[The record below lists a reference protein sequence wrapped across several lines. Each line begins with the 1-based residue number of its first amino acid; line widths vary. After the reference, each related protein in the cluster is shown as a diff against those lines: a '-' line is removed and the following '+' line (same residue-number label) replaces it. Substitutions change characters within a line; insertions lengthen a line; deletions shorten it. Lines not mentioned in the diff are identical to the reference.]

1 MISGLI
7 LCIGFILIA
16 FMMMNGLAAF
26 AAFILPPLL
35 VMYLV
40 QHWYDYRDDNRNRRK
55 RLERS
60 KYYNDDD
67 VY

>member
-1 MISGLI
+1 MLSSFI
-7 LCIGFILIA
+7 LCAGFILIA

-35 VMYLV
+35 VMYIV
-40 QHWYDYRDDNRNRRK
+40 QHWYDYRDNNRGRNRK
-55 RLERS
+55 PKSYE
-60 KYYNDDD
+60 DWD